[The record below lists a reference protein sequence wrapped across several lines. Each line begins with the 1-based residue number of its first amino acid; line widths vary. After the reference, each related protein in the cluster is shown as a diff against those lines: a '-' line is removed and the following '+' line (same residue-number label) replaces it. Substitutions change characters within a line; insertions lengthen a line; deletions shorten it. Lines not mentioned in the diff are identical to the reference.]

1 MDPVLGRFCTANVPY
16 SMVFR
21 CTSSS
26 KVLLCVGCRFSD
38 FEQDVWSLYNLE
50 FGDQM
55 GKATGWQSLDEVYR
69 VSGPTCWG
77 CGILSKLC
85 SKCRDPCLHTLNVC
99 ILRQRLHLSQTCAQD
114 HCLRLEAM
122 HDRQAAYAN
131 QGWMQMA
138 RHVLDA
144 PGCHLVK
151 LLKGFSFLVHVLD

>member
-69 VSGPTCWG
+69 VSVLVAG
-77 CGILSKLC
+77 
-85 SKCRDPCLHTLNVC
+85 V
-99 ILRQRLHLSQTCAQD
+99 
-114 HCLRLEAM
+114 M
-122 HDRQAAYAN
+122 AY
-131 QGWMQMA
+131 
-138 RHVLDA
+138 
-144 PGCHLVK
+144 
-151 LLKGFSFLVHVLD
+151 